1 LSGRGWRWPPGW
13 RRPAAPRWTEAAACS
28 TNGGTI
34 TFDATGFDATGFDA
48 TGFDATGFD
57 ATGFDATGFDAT
69 GFTVLDDEGAAVL
82 AARLP

>member
-48 TGFDATGFD
+48 TGFDATGF
-57 ATGFDATGFDAT
+57 
-69 GFTVLDDEGAAVL
+69 TVLDDEGAAVL